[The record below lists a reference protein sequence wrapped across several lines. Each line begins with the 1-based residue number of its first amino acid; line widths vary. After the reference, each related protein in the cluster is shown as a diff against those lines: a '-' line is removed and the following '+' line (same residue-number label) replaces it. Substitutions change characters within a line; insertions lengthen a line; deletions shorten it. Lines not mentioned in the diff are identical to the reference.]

1 MSKRAF
7 SRSFDM
13 PTVDPD
19 KEDEFIIDMPD
30 DVEIDWEALA
40 KQVLIPKSGTIIY
53 AGTPSK
59 AVCPVVAKSCD
70 HKWKN
75 YTGLSEK
82 FEYCEICDER
92 K

>member
-13 PTVDPD
+13 PTIDPD
-19 KEDEFIIDMPD
+19 KKDETIADRLIDIMYD
-30 DVEIDWEALA
+30 KMVDEGYI
-40 KQVLIPKSGTIIY
+40 K
-53 AGTPSK
+53 
-59 AVCPVVAKSCD
+59 CPVVAKSCD

-75 YTGLSEK
+75 YTGLSEQ